1 MSDSIYQYVLDELQA
16 HKGQWPAIADESGV
30 ALTTLK
36 KIVYKDVENPGVIH
50 IEKLARYFRAR
61 AAAV

>member
-1 MSDSIYQYVLDELQA
+1 MTESIYQYVLDELEA
-16 HKGQWPAIADESGV
+16 HKGQWPTIAEESGV

-50 IEKLARYFRAR
+50 IEKLAKYFRER
-61 AAAV
+61 SAA